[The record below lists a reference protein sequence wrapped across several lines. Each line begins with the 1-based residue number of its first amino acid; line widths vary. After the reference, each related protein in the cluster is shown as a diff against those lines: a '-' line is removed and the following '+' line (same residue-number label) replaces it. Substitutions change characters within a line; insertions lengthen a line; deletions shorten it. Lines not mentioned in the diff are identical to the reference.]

1 MLFRSGTASLPTR
14 LPGACDTCSIWDSAC
29 ARVCVRAHVCVCVCV
44 YVHTGVPRHV
54 QAEVI
59 RANNVKRI
67 KRITDR
73 DESDQQNKRYLFF
86 YPRSALRDR
95 LEGRITG
102 SPGRDLLH
110 KAWPSRKL

>member
-1 MLFRSGTASLPTR
+1 MPVTPAAFGILRV
-14 LPGACDTCSIWDSAC
+14 
-29 ARVCVRAHVCVCVCV
+29 RVCVCEHMCVRTCVCVCM
-44 YVHTGVPRHV
+44 YVHTSVPRHV

-67 KRITDR
+67 KRITCTEM
-73 DESDQQNKRYLFF
+73 ESDQQNKRYLFF

-95 LEGRITG
+95 PEGRITG

-110 KAWPSRKL
+110 KAWPSRKS